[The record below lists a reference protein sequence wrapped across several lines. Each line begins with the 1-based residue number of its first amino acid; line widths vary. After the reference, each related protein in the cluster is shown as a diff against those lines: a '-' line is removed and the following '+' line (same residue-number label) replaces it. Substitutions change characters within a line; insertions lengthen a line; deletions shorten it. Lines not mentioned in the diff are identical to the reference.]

1 MWSVVTLGRGG
12 GGTGASSPAL
22 LILLTPVPWKLQA
35 PSAPQP
41 PCQARLSIPLSLC
54 APCAWTCGPGHTS
67 SLGSSCGF
75 QLFEAA
81 VVASSKRGCGSVTD
95 ETRGAIYSGWPW
107 AWSRAHAWGGSATPR
122 QGPAQWREM
131 KCWVSAFRWVGSFG
145 TAWFGP

>member
-12 GGTGASSPAL
+12 VGTGASSPAL
-22 LILLTPVPWKLQA
+22 LILLSPVPWKRQA
-35 PSAPQP
+35 PSAPRP
-41 PCQARLSIPLSLC
+41 PCQAHLSIPLSPC

-95 ETRGAIYSGWPW
+95 ETRGAIYSGV
-107 AWSRAHAWGGSATPR
+107 ALGLE
-122 QGPAQWREM
+122 QGPRLGRLSDSSSGP
-131 KCWVSAFRWVGSFG
+131 SAVERDEVLGFCVPLGG
-145 TAWFGP
+145 